1 MIGLDLSS
9 EMLGQ
14 AACKEK
20 FALVR
25 ADAETLPFEAGSFDR
40 ILCINSFHHFSDK
53 RSFVTEIRRVLREGG
68 GFTTIGLDPYTGAE
82 RWWIYDY
89 FENTMELDRQRYL
102 SGKATCDMLAAA
114 GFQDCRTDAVQHF
127 AGAVSAR
134 RSLERGDADRRA
146 TSQLAILT
154 NAEYERGVQKIQ
166 EEIAAAE
173 RCGQELRLIT
183 DRHLYASSGWL
194 R

>member
-1 MIGLDLSS
+1 MQLSSSSKCMIGLDLSS
-9 EMLGQ
+9 EMLGR
-14 AACKEK
+14 AASKEK

-40 ILCINSFHHFSDK
+40 IFCINSFHHFSDK
-53 RSFVTEIRRVLREGG
+53 RSFVTEIRRVLRHGR
-68 GFTTIGLDPYTGAE
+68 GFMTIGLDPHTGVE

-102 SGKATCDMLAAA
+102 SGKATCDTLAAA

-127 AGAVSAR
+127 AGAVPAR
-134 RSLERGDADRRA
+134 RSLERGDANRRA

-154 NAEYERGVQKIQ
+154 NGEYERGVQKIK

-173 RCGQELRLIT
+173 LCG
-183 DRHLYASSGWL
+183 
-194 R
+194 